1 MSTGRNDLERR
12 DYELGASQAA
22 QDNFERVASRL
33 EALIDQRDADV
44 KAAMAD
50 YQADGVSDEYQA
62 KEVRWN
68 AAAGEVRSIIRTVRQ
83 ALESNDGTA
92 QRTLSK
98 AKNAVDS
105 IG

>member
-1 MSTGRNDLERR
+1 MPTADDRRAYDVSSSQEVQEEFNRIAGLLETLISTR
-12 DYELGASQAA
+12 DTQ
-22 QDNFERVASRL
+22 
-33 EALIDQRDADV
+33 V

-68 AAAGEVRSIIRTVRQ
+68 RAATEVRTIINLLRSTM
-83 ALESNDGTA
+83 ETNDGTA
-92 QRTLSK
+92 ATAGQRART
-98 AKNAVDS
+98 AVEN

>member
-1 MSTGRNDLERR
+1 MATPDDRRAYDVSSSQEVQDEFNRIAGLLESLIGGRDK
-12 DYELGASQAA
+12 Q
-22 QDNFERVASRL
+22 
-33 EALIDQRDADV
+33 V

-68 AAAGEVRSIIRTVRQ
+68 RAATEVRTIINLLRSTM
-83 ALESNDGTA
+83 ETNDGTA
-92 QRTLSK
+92 STAGQRART
-98 AKNAVDS
+98 AVEN